1 MIRSMTGF
9 GKASADIP
17 GKKINIE
24 IRTLNSKQTDIN
36 AKMPWIYREKEIEI
50 REILTRTLERG
61 KIDLSIYTDEAI
73 SQNIPVINSTAVHG
87 YYKQLKEIAGEL
99 CIDADD
105 QLLSIIMRLPEILKT
120 EKEVL
125 AADEW
130 NSLKKLI
137 TEAAGI
143 TDAYRRSEGLALAR
157 DMEERI
163 GTILSMMIEIEPFE
177 ESRIDNLRER
187 IHGNLVRLGTE
198 NVDMNRLEQELI
210 YYLEKLDITEEKVRL
225 KQHCGYFLETM
236 NLEGA
241 NGRKLGFIAQ
251 EIGREI
257 NTIGSKANNAT
268 IQGIVVRMKDELEK
282 IREQVLNIL

>member
-1 MIRSMTGF
+1 MTGY

-17 GKKINIE
+17 GKKINVE

-73 SQNIPVINSTAVHG
+73 SQNIPVINGSAVHS

-99 CIDADD
+99 YIDADD

-125 AADEW
+125 SADEW
-130 NSLKKLI
+130 NSLQNLI
-137 TEAAGI
+137 AEAAGI
-143 TDAYRRSEGLALAR
+143 TDTYRRSEGMALAR

-163 GTILSMMIEIEPFE
+163 GTILSMMTEIEPFE
-177 ESRIDNLRER
+177 VNRIDNIRER
-187 IHGNLVRLGTE
+187 INGNLTRLGAE
-198 NVDMNRLEQELI
+198 NIDKNRLEQELI

-225 KQHCGYFLETM
+225 KQHCEYFLETM
-236 NLEGA
+236 NQDGA

-257 NTIGSKANNAT
+257 NTIGSKANDAT

>member
-1 MIRSMTGF
+1 MTGF
-9 GKASADIP
+9 GKASTEIP
-17 GKKINIE
+17 GKKINVE

-61 KIDLSIYTDEAI
+61 KIDLSIYTDEAV
-73 SQNIPVINSTAVHG
+73 SQNIPVINGTAVHS
-87 YYKQLKEIAGEL
+87 YYRQLKEIAGEL
-99 CIDADD
+99 YIDADD

-125 AADEW
+125 EADEW
-130 NSLKKLI
+130 NSLEKLI

-143 TDAYRRSEGLALAR
+143 TDTYRRSEGLALAR

-163 GTILSMMIEIEPFE
+163 GTIISMMIEIEPFE
-177 ESRIDNLRER
+177 ESRIDNIRER
-187 IHGNLVRLGTE
+187 INGNLARLGTE
-198 NVDMNRLEQELI
+198 NIDRNRLEQELI

-225 KQHCGYFLETM
+225 KQHCEYFLETM
-236 NLEGA
+236 NQEGA

>member
-1 MIRSMTGF
+1 MTGF
-9 GKASADIP
+9 GKASADLP
-17 GKKINIE
+17 GKKINVE

-50 REILTRTLERG
+50 REILTRILERG

-73 SQNIPVINSTAVHG
+73 SQNIPVINGTAVHS
-87 YYKQLKEIAGEL
+87 YYRQLKEIAGEL
-99 CIDADD
+99 NIDADD
-105 QLLSIIMRLPEILKT
+105 QLLSIIIRLPEILKT

-125 AADEW
+125 AAEEW
-130 NSLKKLI
+130 NSLEKLI

-143 TDAYRRSEGLALAR
+143 TDSYRRSEGMALAR

-163 GTILSMMIEIEPFE
+163 GTILSMLTEIEPFE
-177 ESRIDNLRER
+177 ESRIDNIRER
-187 IHGNLVRLGTE
+187 ITGNLARLGTE

-210 YYLEKLDITEEKVRL
+210 FYLEKLDITEEKVRL

>member
-17 GKKINIE
+17 GKKINVE

-61 KIDLSIYTDEAI
+61 KIDLSIYTDEAT
-73 SQNIPVINSTAVHG
+73 SQNIPVINGTAVHS
-87 YYKQLKEIAGEL
+87 YYRQLKEIAGEL
-99 CIDADD
+99 YIDADD

-120 EKEVL
+120 EKEVI

-130 NSLKKLI
+130 NSLEKLI
-137 TEAAGI
+137 TEVAGI
-143 TDAYRRSEGLALAR
+143 TDTYRRSEGVALAR

-177 ESRIDNLRER
+177 VIRIENIRER
-187 IHGNLVRLGTE
+187 INGNLARLGSE
-198 NVDMNRLEQELI
+198 NVDRNRLEQELI

-225 KQHCGYFLETM
+225 KQHCEYFLETM
-236 NLEGA
+236 NQDGA

-257 NTIGSKANNAT
+257 NTIGSKANDAS